1 MDELVELE
9 EDLQYITV
17 ASRKN
22 LKEHALIRLI
32 LSTLADVEEIN
43 NVTKKDLEIRRINSK
58 EIFAVNLR
66 KGGRSRKAPVD
77 KKTYNIL
84 QELSKGY
91 TRRQRIFDYTRDEID
106 EIIAK
111 YSPKSKR
118 YGIKE
123 LKRGVMKILGDNLFN
138 LDARNIFSMNFHELF
153 DFLSDFHPMFSGMW
167 DLDKDDVAYDY
178 FLMLSKR
185 YGIDSYSEISKLSG
199 ESVERIEKL
208 MRRKW
213 FQNYLDS

>member
-185 YGIDSYSEISKLSG
+185 YGINSYSEISKLSG

>member
-66 KGGRSRKAPVD
+66 KGGRSRKAPID

-123 LKRGVMKILGDNLFN
+123 LKRGVMRILGDNLFN
-138 LDARNIFSMNFHELF
+138 LDVRNIFSMNFHELS